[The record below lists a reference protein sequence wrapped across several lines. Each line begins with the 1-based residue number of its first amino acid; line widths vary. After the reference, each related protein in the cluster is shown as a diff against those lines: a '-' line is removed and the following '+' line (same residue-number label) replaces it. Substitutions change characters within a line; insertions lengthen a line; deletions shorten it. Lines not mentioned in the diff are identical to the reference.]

1 MTPRQIE
8 AFREVVLQGSL
19 TAAALTLNISQPAVS
34 RMIRDMTEEVGF
46 ALFERHKG
54 RMRPTGPALMLF
66 QEVERS
72 FVGLDQIRQ
81 AAVQIQQLESGRLRV
96 AAMPVLGSFLLPEAS
111 DRFLG
116 ANPTVA
122 FHIEVHS
129 SPMIVQ
135 LLREQQVD
143 IGFVQSD
150 MVPLY
155 VAPERR
161 IHFDGP
167 CVCAFHRDH
176 PFAEKEVISLGDL
189 DGESVIEL
197 NKQSV
202 INRKLNTLCN
212 NHGVNIGRR
221 LQVSWFQLACNF
233 VARGHGVA
241 IVDLLSATY
250 YRDPNFVYRPI
261 QFPINYEF
269 DLMYPPISSVNP
281 LAKSFVEEVI
291 SLMPREVSVQR
302 VEGY

>member
-8 AFREVVLQGSL
+8 AFREVVVHGSL

-34 RMIRDMTEEVGF
+34 RMIRDLTEEAGF
-46 ALFERHKG
+46 TLFERHKG
-54 RMRPTGPALMLF
+54 RMKPTRPALMFF

-81 AAVQIQQLESGRLRV
+81 AAVQIQQLETGRLRV

-116 ANPTVA
+116 ANPQVA

-161 IHFDGP
+161 IHFEAP

-176 PFAEKEVISLGDL
+176 PFAAKEIISLDDL
-189 DGESVIEL
+189 DGQSVIEL
-197 NKQSV
+197 NKQSS
-202 INRKLNTLCN
+202 INRQLNSLCN
-212 NHGVNIGRR
+212 NHGINIGRQ
-221 LQVSWFQLACNF
+221 LQVSWFQLACDF
-233 VARGHGVA
+233 VARGHGIA
-241 IVDLLSATY
+241 IVDLLSASY
-250 YRDPNFVYRPI
+250 HRDPNLVFRPI
-261 QFPINYEF
+261 QFPVNYEF
-269 DLMYPPISSVNP
+269 DLMYPPISSANP
-281 LAKSFVEEVI
+281 LAASFVEEVI
-291 SLMPREVSVQR
+291 SLLPKEVLVER
-302 VEGY
+302 VER

>member
-8 AFREVVLQGSL
+8 AFREVVINGSL
-19 TAAALTLNISQPAVS
+19 TAAALTLSISQPAVS
-34 RMIRDMTEEVGF
+34 RMIKDMTDEAGF
-46 ALFERHKG
+46 TLFERHKG
-54 RMRPTGPALMLF
+54 RMKPTRAALMLF

-96 AAMPVLGSFLLPEAS
+96 AAMPVLGSCLLPEAS
-111 DRFLG
+111 DRFLA
-116 ANPTVA
+116 ANPKVA

-143 IGFVQSD
+143 IGFVQAD

-161 IHFDGP
+161 ILFQAP
-167 CVCAFHRDH
+167 CVCAFHRSH
-176 PFAEKEVISLGDL
+176 RFAEQESVSLDDL

-197 NKQSV
+197 NKQSM
-202 INRKLNTLCN
+202 INRKINTLCS
-212 NHGVNIGRR
+212 NHGIKIERR

-233 VARGHGVA
+233 VARGHGIA
-241 IVDLLSATY
+241 IVDLLSASY
-250 YRDPNFVYRPI
+250 YHDPDFVYRPLR
-261 QFPINYEF
+261 FPVNYEF
-269 DLMYPPISSVNP
+269 HLMYPPISSPNP
-281 LAKSFVEEVI
+281 LAASFVEEVI
-291 SLMPREVSVQR
+291 ALMPEGVIVQR
-302 VEGY
+302 LED